1 METMR
6 VEESAIWCAGVARTS
21 QTNAIDSL
29 TSGRLNGGRHNSNK
43 GNFDMKFGLAPTTVL
58 IAALSATTVSA
69 ETLRLL
75 TWGGYAPDD
84 VIALFEAETG
94 HTVEVTTSNNEE
106 MIAKL
111 RATNGGGFDLAQP
124 SQDRIASA
132 QEEFGIYKPID
143 MARVDAA
150 QFIPSMLAATA
161 TNTTFE
167 GEVFGLPHVWGTSG
181 LVVNT
186 AEAGQVTDYTDL
198 CDDSVAGSVSY
209 RLKRP
214 TLIGF
219 AYSMGLDPF
228 AAYADPEAY
237 QGILDQVEEMLIAC
251 KPNVKT
257 YWDGGDEIKNLLR
270 SGEVVAAMAWDTGG
284 WQLNEDN
291 ADITFVAPESG
302 ALGWID
308 TFVLPAR
315 GRADDAAYDW
325 INFVMRPDI
334 AAMITNT
341 AGNFTAAAGGDA
353 GVTADLQARYQAS
366 FDQAAIDNIKWYPPV
381 PAGLEAMEGATL
393 DRINAAN

>member
-1 METMR
+1 
-6 VEESAIWCAGVARTS
+6 
-21 QTNAIDSL
+21 
-29 TSGRLNGGRHNSNK
+29 
-43 GNFDMKFGLAPTTVL
+43 MKFGLLSTTALVVAL
-58 IAALSATTVSA
+58 AASSASA

-75 TWGGYAPDD
+75 TWGGYAPED
-84 VIALFEAETG
+84 VIELFEAETG

-143 MARVDAA
+143 MSRVDGA
-150 QFIPSMLAATA
+150 QFIPSMLSATA
-161 TNTTFE
+161 TNTTFD

-186 AEAGQVTDYTDL
+186 AEASQVVDYTDL
-198 CDDSVAGSVSY
+198 CDESVAGDVSY

-219 AYSMGLDPF
+219 AYAMGLDPF
-228 AAYADPEAY
+228 AAYSDLDAY
-237 QGILDQVEEMLIAC
+237 QGILDQVEETLVAC

-284 WQLNEDN
+284 WQLNADN
-291 ADITFVAPESG
+291 ADITFVAPASG

-308 TFVLPAR
+308 TFVLPSR

-341 AGNFTAAAGGDA
+341 AGNFTAAVDGDA
-353 GVTADLQARYQAS
+353 GVNADLKARYQAS

-381 PAGLEAMEGATL
+381 PAGLEALEGATL

>member
-1 METMR
+1 
-6 VEESAIWCAGVARTS
+6 
-21 QTNAIDSL
+21 
-29 TSGRLNGGRHNSNK
+29 
-43 GNFDMKFGLAPTTVL
+43 MKFSLVSSIAVIATLAAHDVQ
-58 IAALSATTVSA
+58 A

-75 TWGGYAPDD
+75 TWGGYAPED

-143 MARVDAA
+143 MSRINAD

-161 TNTTFE
+161 ANSTYE
-167 GEVFGLPHVWGTSG
+167 DEVYGLPHVWGTSG
-181 LVVNT
+181 LVINT
-186 AEAGQVTDYTDL
+186 AMAGEVADYVDL
-198 CDDSVAGSVSY
+198 CNDSVAGKVSY

-219 AYSMGLDPF
+219 AFSMGLDPF

-237 QGILDQVEEMLIAC
+237 QEILDQVEAKLTEC

-257 YWDGGDEIKNLLR
+257 YWDGGDEIQNLLR
-270 SGEVVAAMAWDTGG
+270 SGEVVASMAWDTGG
-284 WQLNEDN
+284 WQLNADN
-291 ADITFVAPESG
+291 PDITFVAPEAG

-334 AAMITNT
+334 ASMITNT
-341 AGNFTAAAGGDA
+341 AGNFTAAVGGDA
-353 GVTADLQARYQAS
+353 GVSADLKARYQGS

-381 PAGLEAMEGATL
+381 PAGLETMEGATL

>member
-1 METMR
+1 
-6 VEESAIWCAGVARTS
+6 
-21 QTNAIDSL
+21 
-29 TSGRLNGGRHNSNK
+29 
-43 GNFDMKFGLAPTTVL
+43 MKFGLASTTVL
-58 IAALSATTVSA
+58 VAALSTTSLSA
-69 ETLRLL
+69 DTLRLL

-143 MARVDAA
+143 MSQVDAA
-150 QFIPSMLAATA
+150 QIIPSMLAATA
-161 TNTTFE
+161 ANTTYE
-167 GEVFGLPHVWGTSG
+167 GEVYGLPHVWGTSG
-181 LVVNT
+181 LIVNT

-198 CDDSVAGSVSY
+198 CDASVAGSVSY

-228 AAYADPEAY
+228 AAYSDVDAY
-237 QGILDQVEEMLIAC
+237 QGILDQVEEALIAC

-284 WQLNEDN
+284 WQLNADN
-291 ADITFVAPESG
+291 ADITFVAPEAG

-308 TFVLPAR
+308 TFVLPSR
-315 GRADDAAYDW
+315 GRADEAAYAW
-325 INFVMRPDI
+325 INFVMRPEI
-334 AAMITNT
+334 ASMITNT
-341 AGNFTAAAGGDA
+341 AGNFTAAVNGD
-353 GVTADLQARYQAS
+353 VDVNADLKARYQGS

-381 PAGLEAMEGATL
+381 PAGLEALEGATL
-393 DRINAAN
+393 DRINASN

>member
-1 METMR
+1 MNTT
-6 VEESAIWCAGVARTS
+6 ITTS
-21 QTNAIDSL
+21 LFFATAL
-29 TSGRLNGGRHNSNK
+29 T
-43 GNFDMKFGLAPTTVL
+43 AP
-58 IAALSATTVSA
+58 IAQAD
-69 ETLRLL
+69 TLRLL
-75 TWGGYAPDD
+75 TWGGYAPEE
-84 VIALFEAETG
+84 VIAKFEAETG

-124 SQDRIASA
+124 SQDRITSA

-143 MARVDAA
+143 MSKVNAEL
-150 QFIPSMLAATA
+150 FIPSMLDATA
-161 TNTTFE
+161 GNTTFD
-167 GEVFGLPHVWGTSG
+167 GEVYGLPHVWGTSG

-186 AEAGQVTDYTDL
+186 AQAGDVQDYTDL
-198 CDDSVAGSVSY
+198 CDASVAGKVSY

-228 AAYADPEAY
+228 AAYNDTAKY
-237 QGILDQVEEMLIAC
+237 QDILNQVEAKLTDC

-257 YWDGGDEIKNLLR
+257 YWGGGDEIKNLLR
-270 SGEVVAAMAWDTGG
+270 SGEVVASMAWDTGG
-284 WQLNEDN
+284 WQLNADN
-291 ADITFVAPESG
+291 PDITFVAPASG

-341 AGNFTAAAGGDA
+341 AGNFTAAVDGDA
-353 GVTADLQARYQAS
+353 GVSADLKARYQGS
-366 FDQAAIDNIKWYPPV
+366 FDQSAIDNIKWYPPV
-381 PAGLEAMEGATL
+381 PAGLETLEGATL

>member
-1 METMR
+1 
-6 VEESAIWCAGVARTS
+6 
-21 QTNAIDSL
+21 
-29 TSGRLNGGRHNSNK
+29 
-43 GNFDMKFGLAPTTVL
+43 MKFGLAPATVL
-58 IAALSATTVSA
+58 VAALSTTSLSA

-75 TWGGYAPDD
+75 TWGGYAPED

-132 QEEFGIYKPID
+132 QEEFGIYKPLD
-143 MARVDAA
+143 MSMVDAA
-150 QFIPSMLAATA
+150 QFIPSMLEATA
-161 TNTTFE
+161 ANTTYE
-167 GEVFGLPHVWGTSG
+167 GEVYGLPHVWGTSG

-198 CDDSVAGSVSY
+198 CDASVAGSVSY

-228 AAYADPEAY
+228 AAYSDADAY
-237 QGILDQVEEMLIAC
+237 QGILDEVEAALIEC

-284 WQLNEDN
+284 WQLNADN
-291 ADITFVAPESG
+291 ADITFVAPEAG

-315 GRADDAAYDW
+315 GRADEAAYDW
-325 INFVMRPDI
+325 INFVMRPEI
-334 AAMITNT
+334 ASMITNT
-341 AGNFTAAAGGDA
+341 AGNFTAAVDGDA
-353 GVTADLQARYQAS
+353 EVSAELKARYQGS

-381 PAGLEAMEGATL
+381 PAGLEALEGATL
-393 DRINAAN
+393 DRINASN

>member
-1 METMR
+1 
-6 VEESAIWCAGVARTS
+6 
-21 QTNAIDSL
+21 
-29 TSGRLNGGRHNSNK
+29 
-43 GNFDMKFGLAPTTVL
+43 MKITIVSTLLAATVL
-58 IAALSATTVSA
+58 SAPLAHA

-75 TWGGYAPDD
+75 TWGGYAPED
-84 VIALFEAETG
+84 VIAKFEAETG

-124 SQDRIASA
+124 SQDRITSA
-132 QEEFGIYKPID
+132 QEEFGIYKPMD
-143 MARVDAA
+143 MSKVNTEL
-150 QFIPSMLAATA
+150 FIPSMLAATA
-161 TNTTFE
+161 GNTTYE
-167 GEVFGLPHVWGTSG
+167 GEVYGLPHVWGTSG

-186 AEAGQVTDYTDL
+186 AMAGDVQDYTDL
-198 CDDSVAGSVSY
+198 CDASVAGKVSY

-228 AAYADPEAY
+228 AAYNDTAKY
-237 QGILDQVEEMLIAC
+237 QDILNQVEAKLTEC

-257 YWDGGDEIKNLLR
+257 YWGGGDEIKNLLR
-270 SGEVVAAMAWDTGG
+270 SGEVVASMAWDTGG
-284 WQLNEDN
+284 WQLNADN
-291 ADITFVAPESG
+291 PDITFVAPESG

-341 AGNFTAAAGGDA
+341 AGNFTAAVDGDA
-353 GVTADLQARYQAS
+353 GVSADLKARYQGS
-366 FDQAAIDNIKWYPPV
+366 FDQTAIDNIKWYPPV
-381 PAGLEAMEGATL
+381 PAGLETLEGATL

>member
-1 METMR
+1 MKIGLI
-6 VEESAIWCAGVARTS
+6 STS
-21 QTNAIDSL
+21 
-29 TSGRLNGGRHNSNK
+29 
-43 GNFDMKFGLAPTTVL
+43 VL
-58 IAALSATTVSA
+58 VAALSATTVSA

-84 VIALFEAETG
+84 VIAMFEAETG
-94 HTVEVTTSNNEE
+94 HSVEVTTSNNEE

-124 SQDRIASA
+124 SQDRITSA

-143 MARVDAA
+143 MSRVEAA
-150 QFIPSMLAATA
+150 QFIPSMLSATA
-161 TNTTFE
+161 ENTTFE
-167 GEVFGLPHVWGTSG
+167 GDVYGLPHVWGTSG

-186 AEAGQVTDYTDL
+186 AEASQVVDYTDL
-198 CDDSVAGSVSY
+198 CDASVAGDVSY

-228 AAYADPEAY
+228 AAYSDPDAY
-237 QGILDQVEEMLIAC
+237 QAILDQVEETLIDC
-251 KPNVKT
+251 KPNVRT

-284 WQLNEDN
+284 WQLNADD
-291 ADITFVAPESG
+291 ADITFVAPAAGS
-302 ALGWID
+302 LGWID
-308 TFVLPAR
+308 TFVLPSR

-341 AGNFTAAAGGDA
+341 AGNFTAAVDGDA
-353 GVTADLQARYQAS
+353 GVNADLQARYQAS
-366 FDQAAIDNIKWYPPV
+366 YDQASIDNIKWYPPV

>member
-1 METMR
+1 
-6 VEESAIWCAGVARTS
+6 
-21 QTNAIDSL
+21 
-29 TSGRLNGGRHNSNK
+29 
-43 GNFDMKFGLAPTTVL
+43 MKFGLVSTTALVVAL
-58 IAALSATTVSA
+58 AASSVSS

-84 VIALFEAETG
+84 VVAMFEAEFD

-111 RATNGGGFDLAQP
+111 RATNGSGFDLAQP

-143 MARVDAA
+143 MSRVDSA
-150 QFIPSMLAATA
+150 QFIPSMLGATA
-161 TNTTFE
+161 TNTTFD
-167 GEVFGLPHVWGTSG
+167 GQVFGLPHVWGTSG

-186 AEAGQVTDYTDL
+186 EKATQIVDYIDL
-198 CDDSVAGSVSY
+198 CDESVSGNVSY

-219 AYSMGLDPF
+219 AYAMGLDPF
-228 AAYADPEAY
+228 AAYSDLEAY
-237 QGILDQVEEMLIAC
+237 QGILDEVEETLVAC
-251 KPNVKT
+251 KANVKT

-270 SGEVVAAMAWDTGG
+270 SGEVLAAMAWDTGG
-284 WQLNEDN
+284 WQLNADN
-291 ADITFVAPESG
+291 ADITFVAPASG

-308 TFVLPAR
+308 TFVLPSR
-315 GRADDAAYDW
+315 GRADTAAYDW
-325 INFVMRPDI
+325 INFVMRPGV

-341 AGNFTAAAGGDA
+341 AGNFTAANGGDE
-353 GVTADLQARYQAS
+353 GVNTDLKARYQSS

-381 PAGLEAMEGATL
+381 PAGLEALEGATL
-393 DRINAAN
+393 DRINASN